1 MDKSWMNL
9 PRTSI
14 VYGVGLQKFLDFAFT
29 NSSIKGLILC
39 PCIKCKNGIC
49 RTKEVVKEH
58 LICDGFI
65 KGYTQW
71 LAHGEH
77 EFVNTPSTETPST
90 INASDDMQGLL
101 HDVFGRQN
109 DDYPMGDPEEVTD
122 EGHNT
127 EAETFFKLIDDSQQ
141 ELYPSCKKFS
151 KLSFLIR
158 MLHIKCL
165 VETRFNQIRRNDTV
179 SESPKEGIDVFSVSG
194 RPIGKMNTVRLDDK
208 TLSQA
213 HRYVL
218 FNCKD
223 IEPYVMEHKTMVNS
237 QNPCASEHEIHRIH
251 VETFASW
258 LKDQVGGMQL
268 VENDAIYTDLKL
280 LAKGPIMVGKQF
292 SVARDHYDM
301 EERSDLDME
310 QWGTVHSSREN
321 EEVVLVRDDVVGT
334 KVDMPMVKILE
345 TQNLRRTYGLPDVN
359 QQEVVSVHHQES
371 PRSDGSLSNLAKI
384 GMYCPI
390 DILDW
395 RKIPKSNKKKLLEIV
410 QSKFIG
416 IHGMDEWIL
425 QSIGEKWRHWKR
437 RLKDKYFKPDMPFE
451 YLVKNTDERVIE
463 EQWKG
468 LLTFW
473 LSEEGKV
480 E

>member
-1 MDKSWMNL
+1 MVRTRNL
-9 PRTSI
+9 KRA
-14 VYGVGLQKFLDFAFT
+14 LQKEAMIHPQGNPQSND
-29 NSSIKGLILC
+29 SSI
-39 PCIKCKNGIC
+39 PS
-49 RTKEVVKEH
+49 
-58 LICDGFI
+58 
-65 KGYTQW
+65 YTQW

-101 HDVFGRQN
+101 HDVFGRQD

-334 KVDMPMVKILE
+334 KVDMPM
-345 TQNLRRTYGLPDVN
+345 
-359 QQEVVSVHHQES
+359 
-371 PRSDGSLSNLAKI
+371 
-384 GMYCPI
+384 
-390 DILDW
+390 
-395 RKIPKSNKKKLLEIV
+395 
-410 QSKFIG
+410 SKFIG